1 MKNQEKAIAA
11 LLSSETHTEAARK
24 IGVSDRTLRGYLADP
39 EFYQEYTRR
48 KRQLVSE
55 ATKQLQTSYNS
66 AIKALRGI
74 VESETS
80 SENGKISAAR
90 ALLEYGARFTEAT
103 DILERLDSIEEIA
116 KQNNK

>member
-39 EFYQEYTRR
+39 EFHQEYTRR

-80 SENGKISAAR
+80 SESGKIGAAR
-90 ALLEYGARFTEAT
+90 ALLEYGSRFTEDY
-103 DILERLDSIEEIA
+103 DIMERLDSVEEITR
-116 KQNNK
+116 KVKK